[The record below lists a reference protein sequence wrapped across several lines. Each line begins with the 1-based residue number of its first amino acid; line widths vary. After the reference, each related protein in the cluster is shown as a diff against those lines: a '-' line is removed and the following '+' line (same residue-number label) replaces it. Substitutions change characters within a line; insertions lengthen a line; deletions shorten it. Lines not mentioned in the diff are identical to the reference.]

1 MHRFNRQLILRLVL
15 VLLVPVVTLSAQSP
29 PAQAP
34 RDPLIGTWQLNVAKS
49 TYPGTPPKS
58 QIRTFDYTIDGM
70 ILVAYETV
78 NAQGAK
84 SFAHWYLSLDGK
96 EHPEFSR
103 ATGATPTFYLAG
115 KAIDANTKEVRDRR
129 VEGEGRPPLIIMYTI
144 AVSPDGQTLTMTAKS
159 TNAEGKPTVTV
170 AVYDKQF

>member
-1 MHRFNRQLILRLVL
+1 MPRFNRMLIVPLVVVFL
-15 VLLVPVVTLSAQSP
+15 APGVTLSAQS
-29 PAQAP
+29 P
-34 RDPLIGTWQLNVAKS
+34 RDPLIGTWHLNVPKS

-58 QIRTFDYTIDGM
+58 QVRTFDYTRDGL

-78 NAQGAK
+78 NAQGNR
-84 SFAHWYLSLDGK
+84 SFAHWYLSVDGK

-103 ATGATPTFYLAG
+103 ATGATPTFWLSG
-115 KAIDANTKEVRDRR
+115 KVIDANTKEVRDRR
-129 VEGEGRPPLIIMYTI
+129 VDAEGRPPLVIMYTI

>member
-1 MHRFNRQLILRLVL
+1 MRSFTRGLILQLLLGVL
-15 VLLVPVVTLSAQSP
+15 AFAGTLAAEP
-29 PAQAP
+29 P
-34 RDPLIGTWQLNVAKS
+34 RDPLIGTWHLNVSKS
-49 TYPGTPPKS
+49 TYPGPAPKS
-58 QIRTFDYTIDGM
+58 QVRTFDYTIDGL

-78 NAQGAK
+78 NAQGNKA
-84 SFAHWYLSLDGK
+84 FAHWYLSVDGK

-103 ATGATPTFYLAG
+103 ATGATPTFWLAG
-115 KAIDANTKEVRDRR
+115 KVIDANTKEVRDRR
-129 VEGEGRPPLIIMYTI
+129 VDAEGRPPLVIMYTI

>member
-1 MHRFNRQLILRLVL
+1 MRLFNRVL
-15 VLLVPVVTLSAQSP
+15 VLHLVLLLVVPAARLS
-29 PAQAP
+29 AQAP
-34 RDPLIGTWQLNVAKS
+34 RDPLIGTWLLNVGKS

-58 QIRTFDYTIDGM
+58 QVRTFDYTRDGL

-78 NAQGAK
+78 NAQGNR
-84 SFAHWYLSLDGK
+84 SFAHWYLGLDGK

-103 ATGATPTFYLAG
+103 ATGATPTFWLSA
-115 KAIDANTKEVRDRR
+115 KVIDANTKEVRDRR
-129 VEGEGRPPLIIMYTI
+129 VDAEGRPPLIIIYTV

>member
-1 MHRFNRQLILRLVL
+1 MRALNRLTILALV
-15 VLLVPVVTLSAQSP
+15 VLLVVPVVRLSAQ
-29 PAQAP
+29 AA
-34 RDPLIGTWQLNVAKS
+34 RDPLIGTWHLNVPKS
-49 TYPGTPPKS
+49 TYPGPAPRS
-58 QIRTFDYTIDGM
+58 QVRTFDYTIDGL

-78 NAQGAK
+78 NAQGTK
-84 SFAHWYLSLDGK
+84 SFAHWYLSVDGK

-103 ATGATPTFYLAG
+103 ATGATPTFWLAG
-115 KAIDANTKEVRDRR
+115 KVIDANTKEVRDRR
-129 VEGEGRPPLIIMYTI
+129 VDAEGRPPLVIMYTI